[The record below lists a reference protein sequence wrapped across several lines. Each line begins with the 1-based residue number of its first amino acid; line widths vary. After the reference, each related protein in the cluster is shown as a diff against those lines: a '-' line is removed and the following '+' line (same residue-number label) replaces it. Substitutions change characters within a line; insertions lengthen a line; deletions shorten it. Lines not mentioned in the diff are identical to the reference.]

1 MSLLLLRLRVR
12 GRFASPSPSLL
23 LGRMLFHMD
32 ANKEKELFSVTM
44 YRWLH
49 DEERQRAIR
58 HLPFNVQEFVDVALK
73 AANATECVSLNK
85 VQEGPRNQLHV
96 QALNTDIGLHNR
108 VFALKFDNGVEFIAK
123 IPFPTIGPKHLCTA
137 SEVATLDFLRTK
149 LFPVPVVR
157 AWCSRAESSPVGV
170 EYIMYEKIPGIP
182 LVQLDNNDTLSEDL
196 EEDPFIE
203 IAPHIAGVVY
213 FFSRAHFTQFGS
225 IYYKEDMP
233 DSLRGGPFYG
243 VPIEDDT
250 SRFCIGPTVD
260 REFWRAGRAALRIDR
275 GPWPDM
281 RSWML
286 AASACARASLQ
297 THTDDAFKAEY
308 LRLIADYERL
318 VPHIARKDSKAI
330 LWHPDFWPQNII
342 VSPEKP
348 HTLQG
353 YIDWSG
359 ATISPFEMQVAPPAG
374 YDFDEHPHIVFNKGE
389 EYSVDLSSEVDEL
402 APQERNNAMAA
413 YRHAVRTAVLYNSVH
428 EHDAHFAKAMFGPH
442 VKTAKRYFLFP
453 AEAITRGE
461 TFGLAFVRYSFVQCR
476 SVWRYFSDAP
486 FPLDI
491 SDEDAARISEEWWV
505 LTRKSEE
512 RDEMMEQIGLQA
524 TQEGMVRAED
534 YEVFQS
540 RIEEVR
546 QQLAASEL
554 PPDEKELVRN
564 WPWVPYIP
572 MVSTETCY

>member
-1 MSLLLLRLRVR
+1 
-12 GRFASPSPSLL
+12 
-23 LGRMLFHMD
+23 
-32 ANKEKELFSVTM
+32 M
-44 YRWLH
+44 YRWLYN
-49 DEERQRAIR
+49 EERQRAIR
-58 HLPFNVQEFVDVALK
+58 HLPFNVQAFIDVALK
-73 AANATECVSLNK
+73 AANATECVSFDK
-85 VQEGPRNQLHV
+85 IQE
-96 QALNTDIGLHNR
+96 GLHNR
-108 VFALKFDNGVEFIAK
+108 VFTLKFNNGVEFIAK
-123 IPFPTIGPKHLCTA
+123 VPFPTAGPKHLCIA

-149 LFPVPVVR
+149 LFPVPEVR

-203 IAPHIAGVVY
+203 IAPHIAGVAY
-213 FFSRAHFTQFGS
+213 FFSRARFTHIGS

-233 DSLRGGPFYG
+233 NSLGGGSFCG

-260 REFWRAGRAALRIDR
+260 REFWRAGRAALDIDR

-286 AASACARASLQ
+286 AASACARASLE
-297 THTDDAFKAEY
+297 THPDDAFKAEY
-308 LRLIADYERL
+308 LQLIADYERL
-318 VPHIARKDSKAI
+318 VPYIARKDPRAI
-330 LWHPDFWPQNII
+330 LWHPDFWPRNII
-342 VSPEKP
+342 VSPDKP

-359 ATISPFEMQVAPPAG
+359 ATISPFEMQVEPPAG
-374 YDFDEHPHIVFNKGE
+374 YDFDEHPHVVFNKGE
-389 EYSVDLSSEVDEL
+389 EYSVDLSPEFDEL
-402 APQERNNAMAA
+402 APQERNDAMAA
-413 YRHAVRTAVLYNSVH
+413 YRHAVRTAVLHNSVH
-428 EHDAHFAKAMFGPH
+428 EHDATFAKEMFGPH
-442 VKTAKRYFLFP
+442 IKAAKHCFLFP
-453 AEAITRGE
+453 VEAITRGE

-491 SDEDAARISEEWWV
+491 SDEDAARISEEWWA

-512 RDEMMEQIGLQA
+512 RDKLMEQIGLQA

-540 RIEEVR
+540 RIEKVR
-546 QQLAASEL
+546 QQLATSEL